1 MKYWKKIGCICMVA
15 IMILGV
21 AGITGCGQKEQNE
34 EAGEKKEE
42 SYIDPENVEVRED
55 NPLTGKKIAYLGSSV
70 MEGTENNNVSYVEYI
85 AKRNEGTYIKET
97 KEDSTMADTGED
109 SYIPRMLNMDKDA
122 DMDLFFVEIA
132 FADVQQGIELGE
144 ISESMNAE
152 DFDTKTTIGALEYI
166 CSYVEQTWGCPVV
179 FITNPRF
186 SGGIADEY
194 AKMVEQVWYLREKWK
209 TGLVCQWFKLGGKE
223 DSYMVDDTHPSGIG
237 YLEWMT
243 PNIEENLLQVLIN
256 SNPEYA
262 LENVAENEPNILT
275 GKHIVYLGSS
285 VTLGTGSNYLSFA
298 DYIAKRNQTT
308 YVKEAVG
315 GTTLVTSGPTSYI
328 PRMENNIDPEQKV
341 DLFVC
346 QLSTNDAGGNKPLG
360 EISDTKD
367 MASFDTTTII
377 GAMEYIICYAQQT
390 WNCPVMFYTG
400 TRYESE
406 LYPQMVEALKQLAEK
421 YDIGIINLWDGLDVN
436 IPEYEEYMT
445 DTVHPNRAGYL
456 KWWTPF
462 MEQSMI
468 EFLSE
473 RQ

>member
-132 FADVQQGIELGE
+132 FADVQQGIELGK

-223 DSYMVDDTHPSGIG
+223 DSYMVDDTHP
-237 YLEWMT
+237 
-243 PNIEENLLQVLIN
+243 
-256 SNPEYA
+256 
-262 LENVAENEPNILT
+262 
-275 GKHIVYLGSS
+275 
-285 VTLGTGSNYLSFA
+285 
-298 DYIAKRNQTT
+298 
-308 YVKEAVG
+308 
-315 GTTLVTSGPTSYI
+315 SGPTSYI